1 MCQCPQ
7 RASIHFYDITGKTKA
22 DIFRDVSMP
31 STGFHSFL
39 QQIPS
44 IMDLLEAL
52 CQCPQR
58 ASIHFYRAKR
68 GTIVLNKRVNA
79 LNGLPFIS
87 TKNRPSAD
95 DWRRECQC
103 PQRASIHFYHN
114 HYDCINYRIIVS
126 MPSTGF
132 HSFLPQAKTFME
144 QDSVCVNAL
153 NGLPFI
159 STPQ

>member
-1 MCQCPQ
+1 
-7 RASIHFYDITGKTKA
+7 
-22 DIFRDVSMP
+22 MP

-39 QQIPS
+39 PMQKDIEGLKDDRVNALNGLPFIS
-44 IMDLLEAL
+44 TTLRERLKLIFLEM

-103 PQRASIHFYHN
+103 PQRASIHFYHRRKPSWSRTL
-114 HYDCINYRIIVS
+114 CVS

-132 HSFLPQAKTFME
+132 HSFLHMFY
-144 QDSVCVNAL
+144 
-153 NGLPFI
+153 
-159 STPQ
+159 